1 MHWYIFYTFSRK
13 EKKIKE
19 YLEKQ
24 GAEVFLPLLKLRKQW
39 SDRKKWV
46 EEPLFKS
53 YIFIFSEAHNIEK
66 YLKIPGILYQLK
78 FQGVPAFLSQQDV
91 DNIRISL
98 SFPEYLQVSNE
109 VFSPGSPV
117 IVTSGPFSGVKGTIL
132 RQAGKTKL
140 MVMLD
145 QLGKSICLEI
155 PAGMLMEYSETP

>member
-1 MHWYIFYTFSRK
+1 MQWYIFYTFSRK

-24 GAEVFLPLLKLRKQW
+24 GFEVFLPLIRLRKQW

-53 YIFIFSEAHNIEK
+53 YVFIYSDAQNIEN
-66 YLKIPGILYQLK
+66 LLRVPGILYQLK
-78 FQGVPAFLSQQDV
+78 FQSVPAFLSQQDV

-98 SFPEYLQVSNE
+98 SYPEYLQVSNE
-109 VFSPGSPV
+109 VFYPGSPV
-117 IVTSGPFSGVKGTIL
+117 QVNSGPFSGVKGTII

-140 MVMLD
+140 MVMVD
-145 QLGKSICLEI
+145 QLGKSILLEI
-155 PAGMLMEYSETP
+155 PAGMLMEYSPNP

>member
-1 MHWYIFYTFSRK
+1 M
-13 EKKIKE
+13 
-19 YLEKQ
+19 
-24 GAEVFLPLLKLRKQW
+24 
-39 SDRKKWV
+39 
-46 EEPLFKS
+46 
-53 YIFIFSEAHNIEK
+53 
-66 YLKIPGILYQLK
+66 
-78 FQGVPAFLSQQDV
+78 PAFLSQQDV

-117 IVTSGPFSGVKGTIL
+117 IITSGPFSGVKGTIL

-155 PAGMLMEYSETP
+155 PAGMLMEYSETT

>member
-1 MHWYIFYTFSRK
+1 MQWYIFYTFSRK

-24 GAEVFLPLLKLRKQW
+24 GIEVFLPLLKIRKQW

-53 YIFIFSEAHNIEK
+53 YIFIFTEAQNIED

-98 SFPEYLQVSNE
+98 SYPEHLQVSSD
-109 VFSPGSPV
+109 VFNPGTPV
-117 IVTSGPFSGVKGTIL
+117 VVTTGPFSGIKGTII

-140 MVMLD
+140 MVMVD
-145 QLGKSICLEI
+145 QLGKSILLEI
-155 PAGMLMEYSETP
+155 PAGMLMETSPIT